1 MAVVRANY
9 VKKGRGER
17 KIAKANIRYI
27 QERPGRDREKLTRPL
42 FDNSGFIGRHEAYQF
57 IDDKALKGRYFYRLK
72 FSPDPTR
79 EDTKRD
85 LDMQK
90 LTRSMMRSLEKKL
103 KTNIPWAGAL
113 HDDHT
118 DITFPCRVFNKY
130 GCSFPADTS

>member
-90 LTRSMMRSLEKKL
+90 LTRSMMRSLEKRL
-103 KTNIPWAGAL
+103 KTDIPWAGAV

-118 DITFPCRVFNKY
+118 DLTFPCRVFNKY
-130 GCSFPADTS
+130 GC